1 MDPAENVNPD
11 TEATTEGGSEERRDW
26 KAEAIR
32 AQAERD
38 LLMRQF
44 QEQRGNAGGGAAP
57 GGQSAAPT
65 VSPLQEAEAE
75 VRRLEAELPPLNP
88 SDPNSFWKRQEAKEA
103 LDQARQRLADRRAEA
118 HQAEVRAI
126 QMGQAKER
134 AVAQVKAQF
143 GSRPAFKQVEKQFD
157 QAIQQMR
164 PEAAAD
170 PNTLALVLKNLLYD
184 AGDAGGQAAPPP
196 APGSA
201 FAGRPA
207 GKPGAKAQVQF
218 RSEQEAAVAALY
230 GMSAEDYYADRYN
243 QVGEFTEGNGV
254 NVYGLPI
261 GGSR

>member
-1 MDPAENVNPD
+1 MDPAENINPD
-11 TEATTEGGSEERRDW
+11 TGQEGGDERRDW

-38 LLMRQF
+38 LVMKQL
-44 QEQRGNAGGGAAP
+44 ESQRGMGGGGAPAQP
-57 GGQSAAPT
+57 QAPT

-75 VRRLEAELPPLNP
+75 VRKLEAALPPLNP
-88 SDPNSFWKRQEAKEA
+88 SDPNSFWQRQEAKEA
-103 LDQARQRLADRRAEA
+103 LDVARQRLADRRAEA
-118 HQAEVRAI
+118 HQAEVRSI

-143 GSRPAFKQVEKQFD
+143 SNRPSFKQVERQFD

-170 PNTLALVLKNLLYD
+170 PNTLALVLKNLLFD
-184 AGDAGGQAAPPP
+184 AGDAAGQAAPPP
-196 APGSA
+196 PPGSA

-207 GKPGAKAQVQF
+207 GKAGAKAPVQF
-218 RSEQEAAVAALY
+218 KSEQEAAAAAIY

-243 QVGEFTEGNGV
+243 QVGEFTEGNGI